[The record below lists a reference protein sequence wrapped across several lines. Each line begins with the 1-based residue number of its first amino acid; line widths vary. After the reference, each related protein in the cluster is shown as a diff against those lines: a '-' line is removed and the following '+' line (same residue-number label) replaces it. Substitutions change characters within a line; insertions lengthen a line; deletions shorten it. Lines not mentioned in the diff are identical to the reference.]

1 MSRRPDGVEL
11 VDRAKA
17 LAPRIAQRAAQ
28 SEALRA
34 PKS

>member
-17 LAPRIAQRAAQ
+17 LAPRIAERV
-28 SEALRA
+28 SHNF
-34 PKS
+34 